1 MTRRRPNE
9 HYGDPILTKTPH
21 RVMPMTQPLP
31 PLPETFE
38 ADLGLDLHMHST
50 ASDGALSPCA
60 LAEAC
65 QAKGVTRFC
74 LTDHD
79 TVAGV
84 AEAQRHADSLGL
96 RCLAGSELSTL
107 WRGIGIHVVAL
118 LPSGAHGAL
127 EAGLAAQA
135 RARDARA
142 EEIAHRLEKVGLDA
156 ALARAREQAGSERPL
171 GRPDFAKALVAAEVV
186 PDIPTAFKKYLGAG
200 KPGDVKAHWPYLS
213 EVVEWIRDSQG
224 IAVLAHPLRYRLT
237 HRKRGQLLDAFREAG
252 GEAAELISGHQNA
265 DVGRDLARQLE
276 ARDLMGSQGSD
287 FHYPGGP
294 LAPGVMS
301 APPRCSVTPVWRHPK
316 LATFAA

>member
-1 MTRRRPNE
+1 
-9 HYGDPILTKTPH
+9 
-21 RVMPMTQPLP
+21 MPMTQPLP